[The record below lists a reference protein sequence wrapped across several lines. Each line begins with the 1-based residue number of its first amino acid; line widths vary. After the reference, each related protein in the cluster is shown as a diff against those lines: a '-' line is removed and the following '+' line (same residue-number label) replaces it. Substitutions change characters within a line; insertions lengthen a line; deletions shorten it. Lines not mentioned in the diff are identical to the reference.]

1 MSLPPLSE
9 EEAADFVLSLTREE
23 CSMLQHFAD
32 ERGRL
37 YQTIADK
44 AGVRYFE
51 VRTLALK
58 LQAARLAHISVIPY
72 DGCRLFLNA
81 RGRSVKRAAE
91 ILEIMRTQS
100 RGS

>member
-1 MSLPPLSE
+1 MSLPPLSD
-9 EEAADFVLSLTREE
+9 EEAADFVLSLTRQE
-23 CSMLQHFAD
+23 CSILPHFAD
-32 ERGRL
+32 ERGRP

-51 VRTLALK
+51 VQALARK
-58 LQAARLAHISVIPY
+58 LQDARFAHISVIPF

-91 ILEIMRTQS
+91 LLENMRAQPGNS
-100 RGS
+100 